1 MPADPISGIKQH
13 SRDFSSRAELG
24 ECYLLLVDHT
34 LAKYSI
40 SSPMPQSGDGVFE
53 AFRLE
58 TARRDVSITLV
69 EGPCFMVSVQRDVH
83 QEFPGYSEVWS
94 CFTMQST

>member
-13 SRDFSSRAELG
+13 PRDFSSRAELG
-24 ECYLLLVDHT
+24 ECYLLLIDHT

-53 AFRLE
+53 AFWLE
-58 TARRDVSITLV
+58 SATR
-69 EGPCFMVSVQRDVH
+69 
-83 QEFPGYSEVWS
+83 EFR
-94 CFTMQST
+94 